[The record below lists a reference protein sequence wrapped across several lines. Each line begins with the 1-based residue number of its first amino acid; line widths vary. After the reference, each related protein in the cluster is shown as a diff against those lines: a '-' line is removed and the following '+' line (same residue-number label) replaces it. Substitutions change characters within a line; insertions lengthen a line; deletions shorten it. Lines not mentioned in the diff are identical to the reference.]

1 METRNEN
8 NTPFKAVHPGGILKE
23 ELEARGI
30 KQKDFACQIGMQP
43 THLNA
48 LIKGKRNIS
57 PDVADKLERE
67 LGIPASFWMSLQSS
81 YELDRKVIAKRD
93 KEEEE
98 AHKEVAAFNEVIS
111 VSVFLK
117 RMNVEC
123 HTYSE
128 QRQAIREYLGNLSPE
143 ELKVSF
149 SGLFRKSAKQGLD
162 ERMITTWM
170 LLAYIHAKK
179 LQVDGRFDKGN
190 TTELIEGLRAIF
202 NENNNTISRVIR
214 LLSHHGI
221 RFAVVDKVDKASID
235 GFSFLIDGQPCI
247 VVTKRYDAIDMFAF
261 SVMHE
266 LGHIILH
273 LGESCDKIVSL
284 TDYDKSSQTE
294 READAFAADA
304 LIPKEV
310 WSHVPHIKPSVASM
324 QRVFT
329 KWAKE
334 IGYNKWLI
342 LGRAAHELSM
352 YRLWNDG
359 SRKIK

>member
-8 NTPFKAVHPGGILKE
+8 TTPFRAVHPGGILKE

-57 PDVADKLERE
+57 PDVADRLEME

-81 YELDRKVIAKRD
+81 YELDSKVIAKRN

-98 AHKEVAAFNEVIS
+98 AHSEVAAFNEVIS

-123 HTYSE
+123 RTYSE
-128 QRQAIREYLGNLSPE
+128 QRGAIREHLGDLSPE

-170 LLAYIHAKK
+170 LLAYIKAKK
-179 LQVDGRFDKGN
+179 LQVDGHFDKGN
-190 TTELIEGLRAIF
+190 TTDLIEGLRAIF
-202 NENNNTISRVIR
+202 NENNDTIPRVTQ
-214 LLSHHGI
+214 LLSDHGI
-221 RFAVVDKVDKASID
+221 RFAIVDKVDKASID
-235 GFSFLIDGQPCI
+235 GFSFLMDGQPCI

-266 LGHIILH
+266 LGHAVLH
-273 LGESCDKIVSL
+273 LGKNRNKIVSL

-294 READAFAADA
+294 READAFAADS

-310 WSHVPHIKPSVASM
+310 WAKVPHIKPSMASM

-329 KWAKE
+329 KWAKD
-334 IGYNKWLI
+334 IGYNKWLV

-359 SRKIK
+359 SRRIK

>member
-8 NTPFKAVHPGGILKE
+8 ITPFKAVHPGGILKE

-48 LIKGKRNIS
+48 LIKGKRNVS

-98 AHKEVAAFNEVIS
+98 AHKEVAGFNEVIS

-143 ELKVSF
+143 ELKVSYC
-149 SGLFRKSAKQGLD
+149 GLFRKSVKQGLN
-162 ERMITTWM
+162 EQMITTWM
-170 LLAYIHAKK
+170 LLAYICAKN
-179 LQVDGRFDKGN
+179 LRVEGRFDKEN

-202 NENNNTISRVIR
+202 NENNNTISRVTQ
-214 LLSHHGI
+214 LLSDHGI
-221 RFAVVDKVDKASID
+221 RFAVVEKVDKASID

-304 LIPKEV
+304 LISKEL

>member
-8 NTPFKAVHPGGILKE
+8 ITPFRAVHPGGILKE

-30 KQKDFACQIGMQP
+30 KQKDFAGQIGMQP

-57 PDVADKLERE
+57 PDVADRLERE

-81 YELDRKVIAKRD
+81 YELDCKVIAKRD

-98 AHKEVAAFNEVIS
+98 AHEEMAAFNEVIS

-117 RMNVEC
+117 RMNADC

-128 QRQAIREYLGNLSPE
+128 QRRATREHLGDLSPE
-143 ELKVSF
+143 ELKVSS

-170 LLAYIHAKK
+170 LLAYVNAKN
-179 LQVDGRFDKGN
+179 LQVNGCFDKEN
-190 TTELIEGLRAIF
+190 TNDLIEGLRTIF
-202 NENNNTISRVIR
+202 NENNGTIPRVTK
-214 LLSHHGI
+214 LLSTYGI

-235 GFSFLIDGQPCI
+235 GFSFLMDGQPCI
-247 VVTKRYDAIDMFAF
+247 VVTKRYNAIDIFAF

-273 LGESCDKIVSL
+273 LGEDCDKIVSL

-310 WSHVPHIKPSVASM
+310 WCHVPHIKPSMASM

-334 IGYNKWLI
+334 IGYNKWLV

>member
-8 NTPFKAVHPGGILKE
+8 ITPFKAVHPGGILKE

-98 AHKEVAAFNEVIS
+98 AHKEVAGFNEVIS

-117 RMNVEC
+117 RMKVEC

-149 SGLFRKSAKQGLD
+149 CGLFRKSVKQGLN
-162 ERMITTWM
+162 EQMITTWI
-170 LLAYIHAKK
+170 LLAYICAKN
-179 LQVDGRFDKGN
+179 LRVEGRFDKEN

-202 NENNNTISRVIR
+202 NENNNTISRVTQ
-214 LLSHHGI
+214 LLSGHGI
-221 RFAVVDKVDKASID
+221 RFAVVEKVDKASID

-304 LIPKEV
+304 LIPKKV

-359 SRKIK
+359 SRKIN